1 MEVHWKLELMIHL
14 HLSALYD
21 VTCLGPAMSA
31 VYGLQS
37 ASCPRCTYWLILVD
51 SWFERCTANRGDNP
65 GEGWLDVTMT
75 MLLNP
80 TPSHLHCPYN
90 TLCYVPNQN
99 VRLGMQ
105 SHGETFAP
113 TGTRKVHFSLMVGKL
128 GQAREGL
135 NGMPE

>member
-1 MEVHWKLELMIHL
+1 M
-14 HLSALYD
+14 
-21 VTCLGPAMSA
+21 
-31 VYGLQS
+31 
-37 ASCPRCTYWLILVD
+37 D

-65 GEGWLDVTMT
+65 GESWLDVTMT

-80 TPSHLHCPYN
+80 TPSHLRCPYN